1 MKRWAI
7 GILSVSTLAGLGWFG
22 FSWFGHGSGSET
34 PPPNFAEVVNAEAA
48 AMMDN
53 HRGGNNTLRE
63 DPARANSAWNGQ
75 NSPDSAAG
83 QRTTNDPFQRVRQ
96 TSGTNNYDYD
106 NAARTGV
113 DSQGRYAGE
122 PRRLPADS
130 TAAPLAQDST
140 GRERGAGADEIPSS
154 SEAGLNN
161 SPAAANDVPSDPRRA
176 VAQSPSELRYSEEG
190 ARQATALGTQNGGA
204 PADTIDNGNYYGQNQ
219 AASSS
224 RQNGA
229 AAPMNA
235 VGQGYGNA
243 TSNAG
248 PERAASSP
256 TEVGRESQVNNPF
269 AHSQGVPAAGN
280 SNLQQPDANAFQTAP
295 SPSEYS
301 QGALA
306 RNTPA
311 ASVPARE
318 VPSNPMYGNPVANK
332 SFPTTNFPTTPAVI
346 DQAPPAANI
355 EGFGKPGEKKLEG
368 AQTPSVT
375 IEKIAP
381 PEIQVGKPAK
391 FQVIVRNTGPVTAE
405 EVEVTDRVPQGTQ
418 LINQPPKTTL
428 SNRGEILWK
437 VGDLKPSEESKLEL
451 DLMPISEGEIGS
463 VATVQFRSTA
473 SVRTV
478 ATKPD
483 LLMELTA
490 PKQVM
495 IGESATVH
503 LKLTNRGTG
512 VASGVVLSSKVP
524 PQFQHP
530 AGNEL
535 EFEIGQLKPG
545 DVRDIELVLR
555 SVQAGGTVI
564 TLTAQ
569 GDATNL
575 RAEQSASIEVV
586 APGLKVQLTG
596 PRERYLEKQAKYT
609 VTVGNPGTASA
620 KNLQLVTRLPKG
632 MQFVE
637 ASDSGYFD
645 AASNSVMWGLDELPP
660 GENAPVTL
668 TVLAK
673 EAGEEKL
680 RSEVHAA
687 GNLSDSAEQVTM
699 VEGVAAVSFTVVDV
713 EDPVEVG
720 GQATYEIHVVNQGSK
735 AANGL
740 RVMAVLPQEIK
751 PVSGEGP
758 SKQAI
763 NGQQVLFE
771 PLARLAPKADVTYR
785 VVGQCL
791 APGDCRVQVLLKTD
805 EMEKPVTKEE
815 STRVY
820 KD

>member
-1 MKRWAI
+1 
-7 GILSVSTLAGLGWFG
+7 
-22 FSWFGHGSGSET
+22 
-34 PPPNFAEVVNAEAA
+34 
-48 AMMDN
+48 
-53 HRGGNNTLRE
+53 
-63 DPARANSAWNGQ
+63 
-75 NSPDSAAG
+75 
-83 QRTTNDPFQRVRQ
+83 
-96 TSGTNNYDYD
+96 
-106 NAARTGV
+106 
-113 DSQGRYAGE
+113 
-122 PRRLPADS
+122 
-130 TAAPLAQDST
+130 
-140 GRERGAGADEIPSS
+140 
-154 SEAGLNN
+154 
-161 SPAAANDVPSDPRRA
+161 
-176 VAQSPSELRYSEEG
+176 
-190 ARQATALGTQNGGA
+190 
-204 PADTIDNGNYYGQNQ
+204 
-219 AASSS
+219 
-224 RQNGA
+224 
-229 AAPMNA
+229 
-235 VGQGYGNA
+235 
-243 TSNAG
+243 
-248 PERAASSP
+248 
-256 TEVGRESQVNNPF
+256 
-269 AHSQGVPAAGN
+269 
-280 SNLQQPDANAFQTAP
+280 
-295 SPSEYS
+295 
-301 QGALA
+301 
-306 RNTPA
+306 
-311 ASVPARE
+311 
-318 VPSNPMYGNPVANK
+318 MYGNPVATNT
-332 SFPTTNFPTTPAVI
+332 FPTTNFPPTTPAVI
-346 DQAPPAANI
+346 DQAPSAANI

-391 FQVIVRNTGPVTAE
+391 FQIIVRNTGPVTAE
-405 EVEVTDRVPQGTQ
+405 NVEVTDPVPQGTQ

-437 VGDLKPSEESKLEL
+437 VGDLKPGEESKLEVE
-451 DLMPISEGEIGS
+451 LMPISEGEIGS
-463 VATVQFRSTA
+463 VASVQFRSTA

-483 LLMELTA
+483 LLLELTA

-495 IGESATVH
+495 IGDSATVH

-545 DVRDIELVLR
+545 DVRDIELVLHA
-555 SVQAGGTVI
+555 VQAGGTVVA
-564 TLTAQ
+564 LTAQ
-569 GDATNL
+569 GDAANL
-575 RAEQSASIEVV
+575 RAEQSANIEVV
-586 APGLKVQLTG
+586 APGLKVQITG

-609 VTVGNPGTASA
+609 VTVDNPGTAAA
-620 KNLQLVTRLPKG
+620 KNLQLVTQLPKG

-645 AASNSVMWGLDELPP
+645 AASNSVMWGLDELPAR
-660 GENAPVTL
+660 ENAPVTL

-687 GNLSDSAEQVTM
+687 GNLSDTAEQVTM

-735 AANGL
+735 AANRL
-740 RVMAVLPQEIK
+740 QVMAVLPQEIK